1 MTSETN
7 NLSKNSAENLAKKDA
22 NNAKPQFVQISIEGV
37 DAEKFLQGQL
47 TCDVTKLGLSY
58 QAAAICN
65 LKGRIDFGIWIKR
78 HGEQEFDM
86 VISQDCSASLL
97 AHLKKF
103 GAFSKFTTKDPID
116 VYPCVIDGIPTF
128 SQSSDHDSDDERAS
142 WMAASIDSGNYWIVA
157 ATQGE
162 FQPQELRLHQRGGM
176 DYDKGCYLGQEVI
189 ARIYFKSAPKAFL
202 HLIKG
207 NGALPNAGDKIDNVQ
222 IVNAIA
228 ADNGFKAL
236 VVARPEHLENSDFT
250 ILPLPEALQADV
262 ARQK

>member
-1 MTSETN
+1 MTQSI
-7 NLSKNSAENLAKKDA
+7 
-22 NNAKPQFVQISIEGV
+22 NAATLPQFSQLSIQGE

-58 QAAAICN
+58 QAAAIGN
-65 LKGRIDFGIWIKR
+65 LKGRIEFGIWIKKQAEK
-78 HGEQEFDM
+78 HFDV
-86 VISQDCSASLL
+86 VISADCAEAFQ

-103 GAFSKFTTKDPID
+103 GAFSKFDTSAPTPI
-116 VYPCVIDGIPTF
+116 YPCVIDNVPTF
-128 SQSSDHDSDDERAS
+128 SHQDDHNTSEDIQA
-142 WMAASIDSGNYWIVA
+142 WMQASIAMGNYWIVA

-202 HLIKG
+202 HYVS
-207 NGALPNAGDKIDNVQ
+207 GAGEIPAAGDKLEKIHV
-222 IVNAIA
+222 VNAIA
-228 ADNGFKAL
+228 DDNINGNGFKAL
-236 VVARPEHLENSDFT
+236 VVARPEHLADTELT
-250 ILPLPEALQADV
+250 ILDLPPALQADV

>member
-1 MTSETN
+1 MTT
-7 NLSKNSAENLAKKDA
+7 ENLHD
-22 NNAKPQFVQISIEGV
+22 NQPQFVQLSIEGP

-78 HGEQEFDM
+78 HGEQQFDM
-86 VISQDCSASLL
+86 VISQDCAASLS

-116 VYPCVIDGIPTF
+116 VYPCVLDGIPTF
-128 SQSSDHDSDDERAS
+128 SQNPDHNRDDERDS
-142 WMAASIDSGNYWIVA
+142 WLTASIDSGNYWIVA

-202 HLIKG
+202 HLVKADG
-207 NGALPNAGDKIDNVQ
+207 TLPNAGAKIDKVQ
-222 IVNAIA
+222 IVNAVA
-228 ADNGFKAL
+228 VDNGFKAL
-236 VVARPEHLENSDFT
+236 VVARPEHLENSEFT
-250 ILPLPEALQADV
+250 VLPLPTALQADV

>member
-7 NLSKNSAENLAKKDA
+7 NLTKNLAEKSA
-22 NNAKPQFVQISIEGV
+22 TNATPQFVQISIEGV
-37 DAEKFLQGQL
+37 DAAKFLQGQL

-78 HGEQEFDM
+78 HGEQQFDM
-86 VISQDCSASLL
+86 VISQDCSASFL

-103 GAFSKFTTKDPID
+103 GAFSKFTTKESID
-116 VYPCVIDGIPTF
+116 VYPCVLDGEPTF
-128 SQSSDHDSDDERAS
+128 SHNTDHNCDDERNS
-142 WMAASIDSGNYWIVA
+142 WMAASINSGNYWIVA

-202 HLIKG
+202 HLVKG
-207 NGALPNAGDKIDNVQ
+207 SGAVPNAGDKTDNVQ
-222 IVNAIA
+222 VVNAIA
-228 ADNGFKAL
+228 ANDGFKAL
-236 VVARPEHLENSDFT
+236 VVARPEHLERSDLT

>member
-1 MTSETN
+1 MTQSPN
-7 NLSKNSAENLAKKDA
+7 PSAL
-22 NNAKPQFVQISIEGV
+22 PQFSQLTIQGE

-65 LKGRIDFGIWIKR
+65 LKGRIEFGIWIKKQAEK
-78 HGEQEFDM
+78 HYDV
-86 VISQDCSASLL
+86 VISSDCADALQ

-103 GAFSKFTTKDPID
+103 GAFSKFDTSESIAI
-116 VYPCVIDGIPTF
+116 YPCVLADEPTF
-128 SQSSDHDSDDERAS
+128 SHKDDHNTAKDTQD
-142 WMAASIDSGNYWIVA
+142 WMACSIATGNYWIVA

-202 HLIKG
+202 HYVKG
-207 NGALPNAGDKIDNVQ
+207 TGALLPAAGDKLDKIQV
-222 IVNAIA
+222 VNAMEN
-228 ADNGFKAL
+228 DNGFIAL
-236 VVARPEHLENSDFT
+236 VVARPEQLAESDLN
-250 ILPLPEALQADV
+250 ILDLPAALQVDV
-262 ARQK
+262 ARPK

>member
-1 MTSETN
+1 MTT
-7 NLSKNSAENLAKKDA
+7 ENLHD
-22 NNAKPQFVQISIEGV
+22 NQPQFVQISIEGV
-37 DAEKFLQGQL
+37 DAAKFLQGQL

-78 HGEQEFDM
+78 HGEQQFDM
-86 VISQDCSASLL
+86 VISQDCSENLL

-103 GAFSKFTTKDPID
+103 GAFSKFTTNDPID
-116 VYPCVIDGIPTF
+116 VYPCVLDGIPTF
-128 SQSSDHDSDDERAS
+128 SQSSDHDSDEEQGS

-202 HLIKG
+202 HLVKAD
-207 NGALPNAGDKIDNVQ
+207 GALPNAGAKIDKVQ
-222 IVNAIA
+222 IVNAVA
-228 ADNGFKAL
+228 VDDGFKAL
-236 VVARPEHLENSDFT
+236 VVARPEHLENSEFT
-250 ILPLPEALQADV
+250 VLPLPTALQADV

>member
-1 MTSETN
+1 MTDSVTTFD
-7 NLSKNSAENLAKKDA
+7 L
-22 NNAKPQFVQISIEGV
+22 PQFHQLTLQGS

-58 QAAAICN
+58 QAAAISN
-65 LKGRIDFGIWIKR
+65 LKGRIEFGIWIKKQA
-78 HGEQEFDM
+78 EQQFDI
-86 VISQDCSASLL
+86 VISADCSDALH

-103 GAFSKFTTKDPID
+103 GAFSKFDTSAPIAI
-116 VYPCVIDGIPTF
+116 YPCVLDDNPTF
-128 SQSSDHDSDDERAS
+128 SHKDTHNTPADTQA
-142 WMAASIDSGNYWIVA
+142 WMQCSLAQGNYWIVA

-202 HLIKG
+202 HYVQGKG
-207 NGALPNAGDKIDNVQ
+207 DAPKAGEKLGKIQV
-222 IVNAIA
+222 VNAIDKSS
-228 ADNGFKAL
+228 DNSSEFEAL
-236 VVARPEHLENSDFT
+236 VIARPEHLADSDLT
-250 ILPLPEALQADV
+250 VLELPTPLQADV